1 MCAYSALLVAL
12 MGRDDIIPANVG
24 GQRVQWLKSGAQRLG
39 FALTTQ
45 QLQQFR
51 SYQQELQIWSRKF
64 NLTAITEPVDIER
77 FHFLDSI
84 SVALAFPDSLR
95 LAGRLCDVGSG
106 AGFPG
111 VPLKLLFPGISLTL
125 IDSTAKRTRFLSS
138 LVAAQGLENV
148 EVHTGRCEDLAHD
161 AQLRESFDVVVARAV
176 APLRVLAEYAL
187 PFCRLGGL
195 VILQKKGDVGDE
207 VVLAHRA
214 WEELGA
220 EPPEVKLIPPEILDG
235 QRLLVVARKVAPTPI
250 RYPRRAGIPTKRPL

>member
-1 MCAYSALLVAL
+1 M
-12 MGRDDIIPANVG
+12 
-24 GQRVQWLKSGAQRLG
+24 QWLKSGAQRLG

-51 SYQQELQIWSRKF
+51 SYQQELQVWSRKF

-95 LAGRLCDVGSG
+95 LTGRLCDVGSG

-148 EVHTGRCEDLAHD
+148 EVHTGRCEDLAHET
-161 AQLRESFDVVVARAV
+161 QLRESFDVVVARAV

-187 PFCRLGGL
+187 PFCRLGGY
-195 VILQKKGDVGDE
+195 VVLQKKGDIQVE
-207 VVLAHRA
+207 LAEA
-214 WEELGA
+214 AQTWKELGGG
-220 EPPEVKLIPPEILDG
+220 PPEVKPVPHEVLGGD
-235 QRLLVVARKVAPTPI
+235 RVLVVIKKVSGTPD
-250 RYPRRAGIPTKRPL
+250 RYPRRPGVPAKRPL